1 MLITVSALLFT
12 CVKTTSQL
20 DPIGMYTTTVKDVAW
35 SKPIFTQFW
44 GPLPTM
50 TSNLFGSPEICVV
63 DWNQNLQHDFWP
75 RKAILKGIPKDMD
88 RASPHLNQQSFSRKE
103 SRGYSWLLRDSP
115 FECFLIIPDIPTY
128 SNNWLNILSCK
139 KRAAWHCFNINQRL
153 SVLELVCNPQ
163 MIYSKHQWNSI
174 KQGWTV
180 KSQHK
185 STSAYLIC
193 IPSNILVLWPGI
205 PQQIIPEKT
214 EMLHQQRLLPCQ
226 PQATI
231 SAMSTWKSHLNGIN
245 PEGVS
250 IIYIIIYI

>member
-1 MLITVSALLFT
+1 ML
-12 CVKTTSQL
+12 L
-20 DPIGMYTTTVKDVAW
+20 DLNP
-35 SKPIFTQFW
+35 SLHTQFW

-50 TSNLFGSPEICVV
+50 TSNLFGSPQICRVV
-63 DWNQNLQHDFWP
+63 DWNQNLQHGFWP

-185 STSAYLIC
+185 FTSAYLIC

-250 IIYIIIYI
+250 IIYIIIYNIIYNIIYIIYIIYIYNIYI